1 MKLLSTQ
8 RNSCGKQLIC
18 EDAVL
23 DPNLMSITNLD
34 IVEKI
39 VSFKYDFSECGHP
52 LNLPFDANAVDF
64 LVKIT
69 QHDIHICAMVA
80 LSDEIYGI
88 YEEYLNDI
96 GSIEFNVRMTTEEKL
111 ALLVF
116 VVFNLLNNAKMAT
129 KANERDYTKNSS
141 AKDNEQIILKAIK
154 DIFPAIF
161 NADNKKDKQ

>member
-23 DPNLMSITNLD
+23 DPSLMSITNLD
-34 IVEKI
+34 IAEKI

-52 LNLPFDANAVDF
+52 LNLPFDANNVDF

-69 QHDIHICAMVA
+69 QHDIHICAMVE
-80 LSDEIYGI
+80 LSDEIYDA
-88 YEEYLNDI
+88 YEEYSNDL
-96 GSIEFNVRMTTEEKL
+96 GDIEFDARMTTEEKL

-129 KANERDYTKNSS
+129 KENGKNCTKDLS
-141 AKDNEQIILKAIK
+141 AKDNEKVLLNAFK
-154 DIFPAIF
+154 DIFPTLF
-161 NADNKKDKQ
+161 KADNQKG